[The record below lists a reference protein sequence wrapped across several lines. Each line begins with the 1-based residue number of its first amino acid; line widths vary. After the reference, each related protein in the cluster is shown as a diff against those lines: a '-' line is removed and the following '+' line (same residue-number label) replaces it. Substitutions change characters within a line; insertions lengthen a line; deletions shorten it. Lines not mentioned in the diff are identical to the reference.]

1 MKHSPVSRPD
11 RPDGKGYVMRK
22 SSKTKAA
29 IPVVWPD
36 QRFKGEAPAGEI
48 FTAYAERPFDPT
60 WGLPQWGHEIRGQRG
75 PQPFHV
81 PVLDENGNP
90 VLGQD
95 KKPLFMPDE
104 LHDVVVLTGTG
115 PGRGTRHIEANSP
128 DWRLPVGLTLRR
140 PFSGAG
146 EALLRE
152 MGLAKRHSD
161 AFELEPKLLRTALL
175 TTCNVAPEILPTRT
189 GAQIEAILR
198 QHAAA
203 LGVASETPAGG
214 ANANRVEWNDADP
227 DYIAKREAVELA
239 VRAGRDHDVEELRT
253 MDYGRM
259 RNLLRGRKCEIR
271 YMVTQS
277 KPARGKVHRADW
289 ESYIRGVV
297 REHEQMEG
305 AVEKRIR
312 SLA

>member
-1 MKHSPVSRPD
+1 
-11 RPDGKGYVMRK
+11 MRK

-48 FTAYAERPFDPT
+48 FTAYAERPFDPI
-60 WGLPQWGHEIRGQRG
+60 WGLPQWGYEIHGQRG
-75 PQPFHV
+75 PQPFTRT
-81 PVLDENGNP
+81 DANGNP
-90 VLGQD
+90 VELKD
-95 KKPLFMPDE
+95 KAGKPVPDPNGPRDPVTGK
-104 LHDVVVLTGTG
+104 LLNFLKARSFHDVVILTGTG
-115 PGRGTRHIEANSP
+115 PGRRMQHIEPNAP

-161 AFELEPKLLRTALL
+161 TFEPEPKLLRTALL
-175 TTCNVAPEILPTRT
+175 TTCHVAPEILPTRT

-198 QHAAA
+198 QHAAS
-203 LGVASETPAGG
+203 LGVVSKAPAGG

-239 VRAGRDHDVEELRT
+239 VRAGRDHDVEELRA

-297 REHEQMEG
+297 REHEQIEG
-305 AVEKRIR
+305 IVEKHVR
-312 SLA
+312 SLT